1 MIDEVSANPLAS
13 CLTQKDDSFELKL
26 PASLPGETATHVADL
41 LLSAR
46 ANSLAVDAS
55 AVERIDTPCIQ
66 VLLSATRLWQED
78 GAAMTYSAQSEVFT
92 DNLTTLG
99 LTTAEMEVGD
109 ANHA

>member
-1 MIDEVSANPLAS
+1 MNTETSANPLAK
-13 CLTQKDDSFELKL
+13 CLAQKGDSFELTL

-41 LLSAR
+41 LLAAR
-46 ANSLAVDAS
+46 SNPVAVDAS

-66 VLLSATRLWQED
+66 VLLSAARLWQED
-78 GAAMTYSAQSEVFT
+78 GSTMTYSAQSEVFT

>member
-1 MIDEVSANPLAS
+1 MTKDENANPLAK
-13 CLTQKDDSFELKL
+13 CLSQKDGGFELTL

-41 LLSAR
+41 FLMAR
-46 ANSLAVDAS
+46 SHPIAVDAG

-66 VLLSATRLWQED
+66 VLLSAARLWRED
-78 GAAMTYSAQSEVFT
+78 TSAMTYSAQSAVFT

>member
-1 MIDEVSANPLAS
+1 MNTEVDANPLAD
-13 CLTQKDDSFELKL
+13 CLAQKDDSFELKL
-26 PASLPGETATHVADL
+26 PESLPGETATFMADL

-46 ANSLAVDAS
+46 SNPLAVDAS
-55 AVERIDTPCIQ
+55 AVARIDTPCLQ
-66 VLLSATRLWQED
+66 VLLSAARLWQED
-78 GAAMTYSAQSEVFT
+78 GATMTLSAQSEVFT

>member
-1 MIDEVSANPLAS
+1 MTTEVGANPLAE
-13 CLTQKDDSFELKL
+13 CLAQKDDNFALTL

-46 ANSLAVDAS
+46 SNPLTVDAS
-55 AVERIDTPCIQ
+55 AVERIDTPCLQ
-66 VLLSATRLWQED
+66 VLLSASRLWQED
-78 GAAMTYSAQSEVFT
+78 GVAMTISAQSEVFT

-99 LTTAEMEVGD
+99 LTTAEFEVGD

>member
-1 MIDEVSANPLAS
+1 MSRTSSCRHAANP
-13 CLTQKDDSFELKL
+13 
-26 PASLPGETATHVADL
+26 
-41 LLSAR
+41 
-46 ANSLAVDAS
+46 LAVDAS

-66 VLLSATRLWQED
+66 VLLSAARLWQED
-78 GAAMTYSAQSEVFT
+78 GATMTYSAQSEVFT

>member
-1 MIDEVSANPLAS
+1 MIKKVAANPLAK
-13 CLTQKDDSFELKL
+13 CLTETGESHVLTL

-46 ANSLAVDAS
+46 THPIALDAS

-66 VLLSATRLWQED
+66 VLLSAARMWRED
-78 GAAMTYSAQSEVFT
+78 GIAMKVSGQSGVFA

-99 LTTAEMEVGD
+99 LTTDELEVGD
-109 ANHA
+109 ASHA

>member
-1 MIDEVSANPLAS
+1 MTTEVSANPLAK
-13 CLTQKDDSFELKL
+13 CLAQKGDSFELTL

-41 LLSAR
+41 ILSAR
-46 ANSLAVDAS
+46 ANPLAVDAS

-66 VLLSATRLWQED
+66 VLLSAASLWRED
-78 GAAMTYSAQSEVFT
+78 GATMTYSAQSEVFT